1 MGKYI
6 KMLFILVQCV
16 VLIGCW
22 DSVEIEDRA
31 FTYGIAID
39 LEDKGMD
46 GKFQIRLTN
55 QVIAPSGFSSV
66 NGGGGQEAYRN
77 ISRIG
82 KSLYEINYEFLKQAN
97 RNLNAQHLQI
107 ILMSEELLKEPG
119 MLNKLFDSF
128 IRGREMRRGIKLAVS
143 KGKAKDYF
151 DIKPEHIKVPVDYIG
166 HLIDVQSQSEK
177 YRIPWGVCI

>member
-55 QVIAPSGFSSV
+55 QVIAPGGFSAV

-77 ISRIG
+77 ISRVG
-82 KSLYEINYEFLKQAN
+82 TSLYEINYDFLKQAN
-97 RNLNAQHLQI
+97 RSLNAQHLQI
-107 ILMSEELLKEPG
+107 ILMSDELL
-119 MLNKLFDSF
+119 
-128 IRGREMRRGIKLAVS
+128 
-143 KGKAKDYF
+143 
-151 DIKPEHIKVPVDYIG
+151 
-166 HLIDVQSQSEK
+166 
-177 YRIPWGVCI
+177 